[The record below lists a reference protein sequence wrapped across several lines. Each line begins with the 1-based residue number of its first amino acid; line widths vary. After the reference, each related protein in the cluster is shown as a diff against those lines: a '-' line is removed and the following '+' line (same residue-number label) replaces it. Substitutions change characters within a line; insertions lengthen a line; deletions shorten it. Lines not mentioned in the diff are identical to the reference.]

1 MAAEHTK
8 PSALIF
14 GGLNTCSRALAA
26 FLVPVDGESKVSL
39 LRIVDKYSVHPATTY
54 IGPEFTKVLEN
65 PEVEYRQANLTV
77 AGGRNPDACPAI
89 ESAFEPPA
97 GKPPFDYV
105 FDFTGEV
112 RNDRS
117 ELIQISSTFAIARLL
132 GLEAAKRKVK
142 AYIRIQQPFYETSAK
157 HPAVETEDVKPV
169 EAMGIWWHESLRML
183 ASIAD
188 LNLVILRVG
197 FVYGPYT
204 NFGNTVSE
212 SIPEVISA
220 MTVASVYGYLDKPMK
235 SMWSPGKNPTNT
247 VHVDDIAGGAWT
259 CATWIADKGRTAAD
273 QIAGVKLVF
282 HNDKGKV
289 KEVQGMT
296 PHDQTPVA
304 PLFNLVDDS
313 KSTLV
318 STGKTISS
326 VFGTTFEFFNLVE
339 STVFKLMDDLEDI
352 NEHHVEGWTE
362 MLMESV
368 PPITNTP
375 LSAYMDKYTLDKHI
389 VSFDNTK
396 IKQVLGYQLLRPE
409 FNHDNIKEVVD
420 KWKQEGVWPNVTKSS
435 ST

>member
-1 MAAEHTK
+1 MAAEHPM

-26 FLVPVDGESKVSL
+26 FLVPLDGEAKVSF

-54 IGPEFTKVLEN
+54 IGPEFTKVLAN
-65 PEVEYRQANLTV
+65 PNVEYRQANLTV
-77 AGGRNPDACPAI
+77 PAAI
-89 ESAFEPPA
+89 QSAFDPPA
-97 GKPPFDYV
+97 GKPAFDYV

-117 ELIQISSTFAIARLL
+117 ELIQISNTFGIARLL
-132 GLEAAKRKVK
+132 GLEAANRKVK
-142 AYIRIQQPFYETSAK
+142 AYVRIQQPFYETSAK
-157 HPAVETEDVKPV
+157 APAAESEDVKPV

-183 ASIAD
+183 ASIPD
-188 LNLVILRVG
+188 LNLVVLRIG

-204 NFGNTVSE
+204 NFGT
-212 SIPEVISA
+212 IISA

-247 VHVDDIAGGAWT
+247 VHIDDVAGGAWA
-259 CATWIADKGRTAAD
+259 CAVWMATKGRSAAD
-273 QIAGVKLVF
+273 QEAGVKIPF

-296 PHDQTPVA
+296 PPEQTPIA

-326 VFGTTFEFFNLVE
+326 FFGTTFEFFNIVE

-362 MLMESV
+362 MLTESV

-375 LSAYMDKYTLDKHI
+375 LSAYMDKYTLDKHT

-420 KWKQEGVWPNVTKSS
+420 KWKAEGCWPNASKSPNA
-435 ST
+435 